1 MEGAMSRAG
10 TTDDLITERVIAW
23 GQDDEV
29 ADRYPNHVHFVA
41 ADSPEQ
47 NERVRQAFSE
57 GHPVVLVFPNGDE
70 VVIEL
75 GENGSPARVEVRDS
89 AGRPLAA

>member
-1 MEGAMSRAG
+1 MEGVMSG
-10 TTDDLITERVIAW
+10 TETTDDLIHNRVIAW

-29 ADRYPNHVHFVA
+29 ADRYPNRVHFIA
-41 ADSPEQ
+41 ADSPWHGESVH
-47 NERVRQAFSE
+47 RAFSE

-70 VVIEL
+70 VVIEP
-75 GENGSPARVEVRDS
+75 GENGIPARVEVRDS